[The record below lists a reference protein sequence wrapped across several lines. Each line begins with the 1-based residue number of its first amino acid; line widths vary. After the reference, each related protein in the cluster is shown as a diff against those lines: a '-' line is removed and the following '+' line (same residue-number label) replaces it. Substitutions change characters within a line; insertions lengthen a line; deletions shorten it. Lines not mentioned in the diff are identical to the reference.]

1 MNFCFKR
8 GHLLYCTKRMAKKGR
23 FFMKPKKWISVIFV
37 LAGAIFVGIGIWQIV
52 SGKMQTEAT
61 LKKAKSIVQAEPKQV
76 QKESSAQSQ
85 PPAVGNAIGI
95 LDIPKIQAELPI
107 VEGTDQDDLE
117 KGVGH
122 YKGSSLPKENGQIV
136 LSGHRDSVFRRLG
149 ELKIGDPLTVK
160 VKNGSQTYKIT
171 NTKIVNSDDKTII
184 TLQKNKEELILTTC
198 YPFRYVG
205 NAPQR
210 YIVYALPN

>member
-1 MNFCFKR
+1 
-8 GHLLYCTKRMAKKGR
+8 
-23 FFMKPKKWISVIFV
+23 MKPKKWISVIFV